1 MVSEDV
7 AKTVDTVYCRKS
19 EQTEESAM
27 KSLFEELGGTYH
39 QEGDYFLPDLLPP
52 DSISVGIWGQ
62 RRKHYLKTQREP
74 VYAALLL
81 GGKLD
86 SHLSEVDAQAEAMLF
101 QLVKQMAKQEGIT
114 EQLKADNQMEWLV
127 RMNIVRNRAEEIIYN
142 ELIYA

>member
-7 AKTVDTVYCRKS
+7 AKTVNTVYCRKS

-39 QEGDYFLPDLLPP
+39 QEGDYFLPGLLLPE
-52 DSISVGIWGQ
+52 SIPVGIWGQ

-74 VYAALLL
+74 IYTALLL
-81 GGKLD
+81 SGKLD
-86 SHLSEVDAQAEAMLF
+86 NHLSEIDAQADAMFF
-101 QLVKQMAKQEGIT
+101 QLVAQLAGQEGIT
-114 EQLKADNQMEWLV
+114 EQLKARNQMEWIG
-127 RMNIVRNRAEEIIYN
+127 RMNSVRNRAEEIIYN

>member
-7 AKTVDTVYCRKS
+7 AKTVNTVYCRKS

-39 QEGDYFLPDLLPP
+39 QEGDYFLPGLLLPE
-52 DSISVGIWGQ
+52 SIPVGIWGQ

-74 VYAALLL
+74 IYTALLL
-81 GGKLD
+81 SGKLD
-86 SHLSEVDAQAEAMLF
+86 NHLSEIDAQADAMFF
-101 QLVKQMAKQEGIT
+101 QLVTQLAGQEGIT
-114 EQLKADNQMEWLV
+114 EQLKARNQMEWIG
-127 RMNIVRNRAEEIIYN
+127 RMNSVRNRAEEIIYN

>member
-7 AKTVDTVYCRKS
+7 VKTVDTVYCRKS

-62 RRKHYLKTQREP
+62 RRKHYLRTQREP